1 MASSCVFPSQ
11 SPGQS
16 LVVWVGTP
24 FPLSLG
30 LINQA
35 GPPPPPRPGCC
46 FGNCR
51 RSSRK
56 TGLSKPTPAHPGHPR
71 PGLLL
76 GVRRKLCKAVSRAS
90 AKGGVDQ
97 SVSGSQALPRL
108 NHWQPAGERDSLKV
122 ARERLKSEKDPP
134 ENSALWPHFAV
145 YWIAWGLWEVLVE

>member
-1 MASSCVFPSQ
+1 MASSCVFTSQ

-16 LVVWVGTP
+16 LVVWVGTS

-35 GPPPPPRPGCC
+35 GPLPPPKPGRC

-76 GVRRKLCKAVSRAS
+76 GVRWKLCKAVSRAS

-97 SVSGSQALPRL
+97 SVSGPQVLPRL
-108 NHWQPAGERDSLKV
+108 NHWQPAGGWDSLKV
-122 ARERLKSEKDPP
+122 ARERLKSEKDPL
-134 ENSALWPHFAV
+134 ENSAPWPHFAV
-145 YWIAWGLWEVLVE
+145 YWIVWGLWEVLVE